1 MPHTAFIGLGSN
13 LEDPRGQLLRAFA
26 EIEMLPDTRLV
37 ARSSLYRS
45 APLGYPDQP
54 EFVNAVAKIATA
66 LMPQAL
72 LQALLEIEHRH
83 GRERIFR
90 NAPRTLDM
98 DVLLYDD
105 KQLHEHGLTIPHPQM
120 HLRAFVLQPLL
131 EIAPDA
137 GIPGIGRAA
146 MAIEGCKDQVLEMI
160 SDVA

>member
-1 MPHTAFIGLGSN
+1 MLHTAFIGLGSN

>member
-1 MPHTAFIGLGSN
+1 MLHTAFIGLGSN

-66 LMPQAL
+66 LTPQAL

-83 GRERIFR
+83 GRERVFR